1 MCFNKTTKI
10 NSLIIAITIFIA
22 SCVPARLLEEQ
33 KVKATNCDTELQK
46 QKTDAR
52 EAIDKYDDIKTELDG
67 ATKRLDALRR
77 DTTIQGK
84 SLAMITR
91 NYDKLNE
98 TYNLLLD
105 KNKELEAMDRAD
117 NKRLVGDL
125 QTTHEQMQRK
135 EDRLRKLEE
144 DLEVKKANLDKLKE
158 ELETTTK
165 DLKLREGKVAELQ
178 SILNSKDSVVSSLKK
193 KVSDALTGF
202 ENNGLTIQKKNGKV
216 YVSLEERLLFASGST
231 NVDAKGID
239 ALKKLAKVLEQNT
252 DINVLIEGHTDNV
265 PFNSAGG
272 GIKDNW
278 DLSVLRA
285 TSIVK
290 IIATSAKVDPTRLTA
305 AGRGEFSPIDPAN
318 NAEARKKN
326 RRTEII
332 LTPKLDE
339 LLKVL
344 NSN

>member
-1 MCFNKTTKI
+1 VLLI
-10 NSLIIAITIFIA
+10 N
-22 SCVPARLLEEQ
+22 
-33 KVKATNCDTELQK
+33 
-46 QKTDAR
+46 
-52 EAIDKYDDIKTELDG
+52 DDIKTELEG
-67 ATKRLDALRR
+67 AQKRLETLRR
-77 DTTIQGK
+77 DTMIQGK
-84 SLAMITR
+84 SLALITK

-105 KNKELEAMDRAD
+105 KNKELVAMDKAD
-117 NKRLVGDL
+117 NNRLVRDL
-125 QTTHEQMQRK
+125 QLTQEQLQRK
-135 EDRLRKLEE
+135 EDRLRKLED
-144 DLEVKKANLDKLKE
+144 DLDLKKKNLDVMKE

-165 DLKLREGKVAELQ
+165 NLLQREEKVKELQ
-178 SILNSKDSVVSSLKK
+178 AVLNSKDSIVFSLKK
-193 KVSDALTGF
+193 KVTDALVGF
-202 ENNGLTIQKKNGKV
+202 ENNGLTIQQKNGKV

-231 NVDAKGID
+231 TVDSKGIE

-265 PFNSAGG
+265 PYNSAGG
-272 GIKDNW
+272 AIKDNW

-290 IIATSAKVDPTRLTA
+290 TLITSAKIDPSRLTA
-305 AGRGEFSPIDPAN
+305 AGRGEFSPVDTGN

-339 LLKVL
+339 LFKVL